1 MKCSGAEPGPPDLW
15 EAGDLCIARFHL
27 DNAWH
32 RCRARGL
39 PPSARGEVREVARDR
54 AEARVHFVDYGS
66 SSLVALGMVGALSSH
81 GHGPVSLRVL

>member
-1 MKCSGAEPGPPDLW
+1 MPGSIWTMRGTGAG
-15 EAGDLCIARFHL
+15 
-27 DNAWH
+27 
-32 RCRARGL
+32 RGL